1 MQRANCIPGFSRGG
15 VNSLRR
21 PGFTLLEL
29 LVVMAII
36 GILASLTYAGVMH
49 AIQQAQSV
57 QSSSN
62 LRQLTMANMAYAA
75 DHGTFCPAG
84 DRQNA
89 RRWHGARGGPT
100 GKFDATK
107 GFLSPYLGREQRV
120 IGCPVLARMLKKQ
133 GKTFEEGSGGYGY
146 NSCYLGGMR
155 ESQFDEQGIYIPIPF
170 LRVARPVD
178 TVMFATTAYARA
190 GGVQEYPF
198 AEPPFWDFGDG
209 PTQSRPSPSVHFRF
223 DGQAIVGWCDG
234 HVSFVRR
241 ELRAT
246 GENPHGGD
254 ATAQSLGWFG
264 PDENNGFWNPERN

>member
-1 MQRANCIPGFSRGG
+1 
-15 VNSLRR
+15 
-21 PGFTLLEL
+21 
-29 LVVMAII
+29 MAII
-36 GILASLTYAGVMH
+36 AILASLSYAVVMH
-49 AIQQAQSV
+49 AIQQGQSV

-75 DHGTFCPAG
+75 DHGTFCPAS
-84 DRQNA
+84 DRQNR
-89 RRWHGARGGPT
+89 RRWHGARGGGT

-146 NSCYLGGMR
+146 NACYLGGMR

-170 LRVARPVD
+170 MRITRAVD

-209 PTQSRPSPSVHFRF
+209 PTDSRPSPSVHFRF
-223 DGQAIVGWCDG
+223 DGLAIVGWCDG

-241 ELRAT
+241 KLRPT
-246 GENPHGGD
+246 GDNPHGGD

-264 PDENNGFWNPERN
+264 PDENNGFWNPVRDAD

>member
-1 MQRANCIPGFSRGG
+1 MRRGAAHRLASG
-15 VNSLRR
+15 
-21 PGFTLLEL
+21 GFTLVEL
-29 LVVMAII
+29 LVVVAII
-36 GILASLTYAGVMH
+36 TVLASLVYTGVLR
-49 AIQQAQSV
+49 ALQQGRTV
-57 QSSSN
+57 QSASN
-62 LRQLTMANMAYAA
+62 LRQLTMANVAYAA
-75 DHGTFCPAG
+75 DHGNFAPAA

-89 RRWHGARGGPT
+89 RRWHGARGGPK

-120 IGCPVLARMLKKQ
+120 IGCPVLAQMLKKQ

-146 NSCYLGGMR
+146 NACYLGGMR
-155 ESQFDEQGIYIPIPF
+155 ESQYDGDGVYISPPF
-170 LRVARPVD
+170 SRATRLTD

-190 GGVQEYPF
+190 GSVQEYPF

-223 DGQAIVGWCDG
+223 DGQAIIGWCDG

-241 ELRAT
+241 QIRDV

-264 PDENNGFWNPERN
+264 PDEDNGYWNPTRSE